1 MGEVELDSAALVLLT
16 GAVFAAA
23 ALYSSVGHGG
33 ASAYIA
39 LMALAG
45 LAPEEIRPAALV
57 LNIVVAS
64 LGAYRFVRAGR
75 FDFSVF
81 WPVAVTAI
89 PAAYFT
95 GGIDLPEAVY
105 RPLLGIALGVAALR
119 YLIWPQIDAVKVVRA
134 PSKVVALPAGAA
146 LGALAG
152 LTGIGGGVY
161 LSPLLVFAGWA
172 DAQKATGVA
181 ACFIVV
187 NSLAGLAGRAP
198 SLLTLP
204 SYLPWLAAAA
214 VVGAGLGTALSLKAF
229 DKKGTLRAMG
239 IVLGLAAAAL
249 VT

>member
-1 MGEVELDSAALVLLT
+1 MELDATALLVLT

-45 LAPEEIRPAALV
+45 LAPEEVRPAALV
-57 LNIVVAS
+57 LNIVVAG
-64 LGAYRFVRAGR
+64 LGAFRFVIAGR
-75 FDFSVF
+75 FDWTVF
-81 WPVAVTAI
+81 WPFAVTAI
-89 PAAYFT
+89 PAAFLA
-95 GGIDLPEAVY
+95 GRLDLPEIIY
-105 RPLLGIALGVAALR
+105 RPLLALALSAAALR
-119 YLIWPQIDAVKVVRA
+119 YLVWPQIDAAKIAQA
-134 PSKVVALPAGAA
+134 PRKIVALPAGAA

-172 DAQKATGVA
+172 DAQKATGIA

-187 NSLAGLAGRAP
+187 NSLAGLAGRAS
-198 SLLTLP
+198 SLMALP

-214 VVGAGLGTALSLKAF
+214 VLGAGLGTALSLRAF
-229 DKKGTLRAMG
+229 DKKGVLRAMG
-239 IVLGLAAAAL
+239 IVLGVAAAAL
-249 VT
+249 VS